1 MIKLEP
7 LSLSENLKIEN
18 AKEQLEHL
26 KKIDSDWEDL
36 DFLVDLI
43 VWKEASG
50 NLKACLM
57 YNGAE
62 QKAGVN
68 ISIFDFN
75 LQSYYFYSLLLALG
89 TFNWKLL
96 IM

>member
-1 MIKLEP
+1 M
-7 LSLSENLKIEN
+7 SENLKIEN

-50 NLKACLM
+50 NLKACLV

-62 QKAGVN
+62 QKAGVF
-68 ISIFDFN
+68 ISFLI
-75 LQSYYFYSLLLALG
+75 LQSYYFYSLLLVLG
-89 TFNWKLL
+89 TFNRKLL

>member
-1 MIKLEP
+1 MKKLEP
-7 LSLSENLKIEN
+7 VSLSEKLKIEN

-26 KKIDSDWEDL
+26 KKIDSSWEDL

-50 NLKACLM
+50 SLKACLM

-62 QKAGVN
+62 QKAKVLV
-68 ISIFDFN
+68 F
-75 LQSYYFYSLLLALG
+75 
-89 TFNWKLL
+89 
-96 IM
+96 

>member
-1 MIKLEP
+1 MKKLEP
-7 LSLSENLKIEN
+7 VSLSEKLKIEN

-26 KKIDSDWEDL
+26 KKIDSSWEDL

-62 QKAGVN
+62 QKAKVF
-68 ISIFDFN
+68 IFRVFRSQFID
-75 LQSYYFYSLLLALG
+75 
-89 TFNWKLL
+89 TFEF
-96 IM
+96 